1 MQRPNG
7 QTVVS
12 VCIIALLTF
21 KLDVLYLSVCIAHNK
36 HVEILKI
43 ISMYIQSCKQKKSRL
58 TDEV

>member
-7 QTVVS
+7 QTMIS

-21 KLDVLYLSVCIAHNK
+21 KLDVFYLSVCITHNK

-43 ISMYIQSCKQKKSRL
+43 IFFTYSPVNTKVTS
-58 TDEV
+58 D